1 LGNWRIFINQ
11 QVSSTESQFQNS
23 KISKSN
29 MNILGLFKQITT
41 FVFDVDGVL
50 TDGTVFVLEDGL
62 QARRMNIKDGFA
74 LQMAEKNGYRVLV
87 ISGGN
92 SPQVAQ
98 RLEKLGI
105 SNVHMAVLDK
115 KKFLLDYMSENKLK
129 TEEVLYMGD
138 DLPDLPAMSVVG
150 LPCCPA
156 DAVNEVKETVQYI
169 SPFNG
174 GNACV
179 RDVIEK
185 VLKLNDKW
193 NYRVDV
199 TSR

>member
-1 LGNWRIFINQ
+1 
-11 QVSSTESQFQNS
+11 
-23 KISKSN
+23 
-29 MNILGLFKQITT
+29 MNILELFKKITT
-41 FVFDVDGVL
+41 FIFDVDGVL
-50 TDGTVFVLEDGL
+50 TDGTVLVLDSGL

-92 SPQVAQ
+92 SPQVAE

-105 SNVHMAVLDK
+105 TNIHMSVLDK
-115 KKFLLDYMSENKLK
+115 KAFILHYIAENNLK

-150 LPCCPA
+150 LSCCPA
-156 DAVNEVKETVQYI
+156 DAVNEVKEFVQYI
-169 SPFNG
+169 SPIGG

-185 VLKLNDKW
+185 VLKLNDHW
-193 NYRVDV
+193 QYRVDV